1 MEIMIIKN
9 LITSY
14 FNVVRKNLNDMV
26 PKTVIAMLV
35 NKTKNQAQRELVAQL
50 YTAANGESSFQELLL
65 EDGATK
71 KKREVCEDMV
81 KNLSKC
87 MEFLNEVRDF
97 YFEEEPMRFHD

>member
-35 NKTKNQAQRELVAQL
+35 NTTKNQA
-50 YTAANGESSFQELLL
+50 
-65 EDGATK
+65 
-71 KKREVCEDMV
+71 
-81 KNLSKC
+81 
-87 MEFLNEVRDF
+87 
-97 YFEEEPMRFHD
+97 